1 MICNNNFLLNKTMS
15 ISDYYTTIYCNG
27 SWKHLEKDNDGNPTL
42 TDASTIPSSGKKT
55 FTFEFTD
62 ETYDNFRVYIYND
75 AYNSIYL
82 QSDGTWDANQ
92 NTFSVSGTTDT
103 IVEYDIYG
111 VNTEQGIYFIQASSS
126 SDYYTGPFP
135 PPNANFTPSSS
146 SAVCFLEGTA
156 ITTDQGPVAIEQLTQ
171 NNTIYG
177 SKVNN
182 ITQSDNFFGH
192 LIHFKPSA
200 LSQDLPSTD
209 TFLTPT
215 HAIFCPKDKCM
226 KMAKDF
232 CDGENVVEDFTKDKT
247 CKIYNVV
254 CEDDN
259 GDITAHSMY
268 VNNMLCEC
276 LHPHAYPLVKKQLKW

>member
-1 MICNNNFLLNKTMS
+1 MFFY
-15 ISDYYTTIYCNG
+15 DYYVTIFVNG
-27 SWKHLEKDNDGNPTL
+27 SWKHIIKDGGNAGFLDATSGSSVIDTTNRIFTTL
-42 TDASTIPSSGKKT
+42 ISDDINTSFSVQCSGL
-55 FTFEFTD
+55 
-62 ETYDNFRVYIYND
+62 
-75 AYNSIYL
+75 YL
-82 QSDGTWDANQ
+82 QSNATWAPDEHIFTNVGTVDHIEGEGDPILYGI
-92 NTFSVSGTTDT
+92 SGQHTN
-103 IVEYDIYG
+103 E
-111 VNTEQGIYFIQASSS
+111 GIYFIKSNNW
-126 SDYYTGPFP
+126 YYTGPFP
-135 PPNANFTPSSS
+135 PTNATGNFNT
-146 SAVCFLEGTA
+146 AVCFLEGTN

-171 NNTIYG
+171 NNTIFG

-182 ITQSDNFFGH
+182 ITESNNFFGH
-192 LIHFKPSA
+192 LIHFKPNA
-200 LSQDLPSTD
+200 LANNLPSTD

-276 LHPHAYPLVKKQLKW
+276 LHPHAYPLVKNQLKW

>member
-1 MICNNNFLLNKTMS
+1 MVT
-15 ISDYYTTIYCNG
+15 ISRYTTIYTNG
-27 SWKHLEKDNDGNPTL
+27 SWNHIIKDGDDNQYFL
-42 TDASTIPSSGKKT
+42 DATSNVPETNKLSMELFFYDSDT
-55 FTFEFTD
+55 FGIYSPDTF
-62 ETYDNFRVYIYND
+62 IH
-75 AYNSIYL
+75 L
-82 QSDGTWDANQ
+82 QSDGTWALPEHRFTISANDSIDFNNGVHGRQ
-92 NTFSVSGTTDT
+92 T
-103 IVEYDIYG
+103 IE
-111 VNTEQGIYFIQASSS
+111 GIYFITSEGTG
-126 SDYYTGPFP
+126 YWTGPFP
-135 PPNANFTPSSS
+135 PTNATNFTPTSST
-146 SAVCFLEGTA
+146 AVCFLEGTD

-171 NNTIYG
+171 YNTIYG

-182 ITQSDNFFGH
+182 ITESNNFFGH
-192 LIHFKPSA
+192 LIHFKPNA
-200 LSQDLPSTD
+200 LANNLPSTD

-276 LHPHAYPLVKKQLKW
+276 LHPHAYPLVKNQLKW

>member
-1 MICNNNFLLNKTMS
+1 MTTESQQNYITIYIPTTGEWKHVQPDTHITISVTSNNVTPQLSSTQFYVDGPSIFFIQGHSGEGDPMTLNNEGEYTTNQYEFEVESFETIQQGDVFLGLVNTTSGVKIILGDPSLN
-15 ISDYYTTIYCNG
+15 DYY
-27 SWKHLEKDNDGNPTL
+27 
-42 TDASTIPSSGKKT
+42 
-55 FTFEFTD
+55 
-62 ETYDNFRVYIYND
+62 R
-75 AYNSIYL
+75 
-82 QSDGTWDANQ
+82 
-92 NTFSVSGTTDT
+92 
-103 IVEYDIYG
+103 
-111 VNTEQGIYFIQASSS
+111 
-126 SDYYTGPFP
+126 GPFP
-135 PPNANFTPSSS
+135 PITLNSNTNTT
-146 SAVCFLEGTA
+146 AVCFLEGTA
-156 ITTDQGPVAIEQLTQ
+156 ITTDQGPIAIEQLTQ

-182 ITQSDNFFGH
+182 ITESNNFFGH
-192 LIHFKPSA
+192 LIHFKPNA
-200 LSQDLPSTD
+200 LANNLPSTD

-276 LHPHAYPLVKKQLKW
+276 LHPHAYPLVKNQLKW